1 MRYLAKVVE
10 FTPFHLYLNKKIDK
24 PDLTGLKIRITP
36 VYRDFFQAMNAAG
49 DDHRRRARST
59 PRSSAA

>member
-1 MRYLAKVVE
+1 MYYLARVVE

-36 VYRDFFQAMNAAG
+36 VYRDFFQSMGAAVMTP
-49 DDHRRRARST
+49 RRARCT
-59 PRSSAA
+59 PRSSGV

>member
-1 MRYLAKVVE
+1 MRYLATVVE

-36 VYRDFFQAMNAAG
+36 VYRDFFAG
-49 DDHRRRARST
+49 DGRDRDDHRRRARST